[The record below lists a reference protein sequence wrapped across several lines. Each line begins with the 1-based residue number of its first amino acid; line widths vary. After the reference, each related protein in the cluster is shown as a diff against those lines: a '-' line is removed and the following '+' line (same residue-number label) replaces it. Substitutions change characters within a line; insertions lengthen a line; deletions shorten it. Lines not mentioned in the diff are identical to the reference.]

1 MKIEIIVAMTPNRVI
16 GKDGTLPWRIKE
28 DMQLFKEITLDID
41 GSSVLMGRNTYE
53 SIPKKF
59 RPLPGRLNIVVS
71 KKLQPEANI
80 VICPSLDEAIGE
92 AKNYQ
97 KPIFVIGGVSMYQE
111 ALPKADIL
119 HISHIHKEYEGDTYF
134 PKINLNEEANGWA
147 VNAEKYFPDFTYR
160 RYNRR

>member
-16 GKDGTLPWRIKE
+16 GNNGTLPWRIKE
-28 DMQLFKEITLDID
+28 DMQLFKEITMDVD

-53 SIPKKF
+53 SIPEKF

-71 KKLQPEANI
+71 KKLPPEPNI
-80 VICPSLDEAIGE
+80 IICSSLDEAIDR
-92 AKNYQ
+92 AIDYQ

-111 ALPKADIL
+111 ALPKASIL
-119 HISHIHKEYEGDTYF
+119 HISHIKKEYDGGTYF
-134 PKINLNEEANGWA
+134 PKINLNEEAHEWA
-147 VNAEKYFPDFTYR
+147 FNAERDFADFTYR